1 MIIVTRLNEKPLTI
15 SSELIECIEDVPD
28 TVITMTTGRKIIVQ
42 ESIDEVIDK
51 VVEYKQRIFSG
62 VVVNPE
68 KHDG

>member
-42 ESIDEVIDK
+42 ETIDEVIDK
-51 VVEYKQRIFSG
+51 VIAYKQRIFSG
-62 VVVNPE
+62 VVVNPPRYDE
-68 KHDG
+68 

>member
-42 ESIDEVIDK
+42 ETIDEIIDK
-51 VVEYKQRIFSG
+51 VIDYKQKIFSG
-62 VVVNPE
+62 VVVNPPRYE
-68 KHDG
+68 E